1 MRRVITAMLEWERT
15 LLGGRGID
23 EQLRNRERD
32 EREQD

>member
-1 MRRVITAMLEWERT
+1 MEKAIAATLDSERT
-15 LLGGRGID
+15 VLGGRGIN